1 MIFEP
6 QTCYSKLICALE
18 RLFRRVQVRDACFPN
33 LNFASLLCL
42 ATARRKLLPLI
53 RIADDAL
60 TGPSCSRATCSIRGR
75 CARCCPHFLGC
86 LAACAIGSHVTVAIL
101 VVVYERGEVA
111 GRSRVESFCAT
122 RDLES
127 NLRLYTR

>member
-42 ATARRKLLPLI
+42 ATARRKLLVLI
-53 RIADDAL
+53 QIFDDAL
-60 TGPSCSRATCSIRGR
+60 GSWSWSWATWSIRVRYARGR
-75 CARCCPHFLGC
+75 P
-86 LAACAIGSHVTVAIL
+86 
-101 VVVYERGEVA
+101 
-111 GRSRVESFCAT
+111 
-122 RDLES
+122 
-127 NLRLYTR
+127 

>member
-60 TGPSCSRATCSIRGR
+60 TGPSCSRGLPAQ
-75 CARCCPHFLGC
+75 F
-86 LAACAIGSHVTVAIL
+86 
-101 VVVYERGEVA
+101 EVA
-111 GRSRVESFCAT
+111 ARAAALTFGMLSLV
-122 RDLES
+122 RD
-127 NLRLYTR
+127 R